1 MDTVQSRV
9 LEWLA
14 NGEVGVSSKCMAM
27 WLQFGKRVTGSAFG
41 SHPHDPD
48 DLNRCL
54 KLLRCA
60 PELRY
65 SIKKMADISAEWAA
79 LVARWDEIEKS
90 FIDEVGFDWS
100 KSRSAKST
108 YELMKDVISNASKQK
123 QEAQPCSS

>member
-14 NGEVGVSSKCMAM
+14 NGEVGSSSKCMAM
-27 WLQFGKRVTGSAFG
+27 WLQFGKRVEGSAFG

-65 SIKKMADISAEWAA
+65 SIKKMADISTEWAA

-90 FIDEVGFDWS
+90 FLDEVGFDWS
-100 KSRSAKST
+100 KGSNAFRT
-108 YELMKDVISNASKQK
+108 YHLMNDVIENARKP
-123 QEAQPCSS
+123 AQ